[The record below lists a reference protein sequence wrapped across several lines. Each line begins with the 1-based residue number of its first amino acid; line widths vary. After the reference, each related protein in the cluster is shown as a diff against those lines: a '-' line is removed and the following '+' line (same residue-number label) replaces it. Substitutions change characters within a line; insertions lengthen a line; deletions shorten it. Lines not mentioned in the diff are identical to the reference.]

1 LVLHYNQQE
10 IASYMD
16 APVILSI
23 PLDKVKGF
31 MK

>member
-1 LVLHYNQQE
+1 VLHYNQQE